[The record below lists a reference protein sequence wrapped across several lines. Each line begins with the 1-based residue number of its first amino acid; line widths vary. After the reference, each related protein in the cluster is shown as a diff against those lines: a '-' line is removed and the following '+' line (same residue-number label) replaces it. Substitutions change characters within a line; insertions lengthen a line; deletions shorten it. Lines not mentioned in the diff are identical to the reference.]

1 MSKPIFI
8 WRVPAHVIASNPEH
22 FNVIARDLQTKLS
35 DYHVLTMMDPLIN
48 SVQFECYNTTDM
60 DTKSFKELKQMV
72 AIAMESIMIQDDDPY
87 LNDWDVTLNDGLEDL

>member
-22 FNVIARDLQTKLS
+22 FNNIARDLQTKLS

-60 DTKSFKELKQMV
+60 DTKSFEELKQIV
-72 AIAMESIMIQDDDPY
+72 SNAMHDDDPY
-87 LNDWDVTLNDGLEDL
+87 LNDWDATLNDGLEDL

>member
-8 WRVPAHVIASNPEH
+8 WRVPAHVIASNQEH

-60 DTKSFKELKQMV
+60 DTKSFEELKR
-72 AIAMESIMIQDDDPY
+72 IASYSVPDDDPY

>member
-8 WRVPAHVIASNPEH
+8 WRVPAQVMATDVNRFTQIA
-22 FNVIARDLQTKLS
+22 ADLQTKLN
-35 DYHVLTMMDPLIN
+35 DYHVLTMTDPMIN

-60 DTKSFKELKQMV
+60 DTKSFEELKQIV
-72 AIAMESIMIQDDDPY
+72 SNAMKDDDPH

>member
-8 WRVPAHVIASNPEH
+8 WRVPAHVIASNTEH

-48 SVQFECYNTTDM
+48 SVQFECYNTTNM
-60 DTKSFKELKQMV
+60 DTKSFEELKQIVSNTM
-72 AIAMESIMIQDDDPY
+72 QDDDPY
-87 LNDWDVTLNDGLEDL
+87 LNDWDATLNDGLEDL